1 MCSIGDTKKI
11 VGKNTK
17 RYKERWNKGTV
28 IENGECKFFWD
39 LEHHLRTTTT
49 ARRPDVAIDYE
60 NKNKILLIDIAC
72 PSKNQCWCEACR
84 DATKKST
91 SHIRDQRERWPDHN
105 VMIIPIVIG
114 CLGGGRVMLQ
124 IKLRDWYQTRRKQA
138 QYRTK
143 WWRQY
148 YLKVKV

>member
-17 RYKERWNKGTV
+17 RYKERWNKGTA

-39 LEHHLRTTTT
+39 LEHHLRKKTT

-72 PSKNQCWCEACR
+72 PSKNQC
-84 DATKKST
+84 
-91 SHIRDQRERWPDHN
+91 
-105 VMIIPIVIG
+105 
-114 CLGGGRVMLQ
+114 
-124 IKLRDWYQTRRKQA
+124 
-138 QYRTK
+138 
-143 WWRQY
+143 
-148 YLKVKV
+148 